1 MEEKVYVQEELYN
14 QINNTKCNVYAM
26 HEYVTCDIDL
36 AIDAKLIFDAK
47 IRKLGCVE
55 KKYCDYIHA
64 LSIFNCQLSY
74 MYVTS
79 IYMC

>member
-26 HEYVTCDIDL
+26 HEYVTRDIAL
-36 AIDAKLIFDAK
+36 AIDAKLLIFDAK

-55 KKYCDYIHA
+55 KK
-64 LSIFNCQLSY
+64 L
-74 MYVTS
+74 
-79 IYMC
+79 

>member
-1 MEEKVYVQEELYN
+1 MQKSNSQKQTIQTKMEEKVYVQEELYN

-55 KKYCDYIHA
+55 KK
-64 LSIFNCQLSY
+64 L
-74 MYVTS
+74 
-79 IYMC
+79 

>member
-26 HEYVTCDIDL
+26 HEYVTRDIAL
-36 AIDAKLIFDAK
+36 IAIDAKLIFDAK

-55 KKYCDYIHA
+55 KK
-64 LSIFNCQLSY
+64 L
-74 MYVTS
+74 
-79 IYMC
+79 